1 MVGRFAS
8 RLASRLAV
16 GLALAVLLGTSL
28 VLAGLSPA
36 QAACTC
42 QDKTLGDHA
51 TAADA
56 VFSGTVRESRN
67 AEPEGG
73 GGAGGGGR
81 AQRQVVHV
89 VDVETVWQEDG
100 TVVTDTVR
108 VSSPRAESACGLGD
122 IEPGTEFVFFAKAR
136 ENGFQAAKCG
146 GSRPLT
152 TSFESEVVAELG
164 DGRAVVPDDERPP
177 VELTPLD
184 TSAPGSVTRAA
195 APGAAL
201 VIVGLLG
208 LVLVRFAR
216 SRRA

>member
-1 MVGRFAS
+1 MVGRWIS
-8 RLASRLAV
+8 RLGAL
-16 GLALAVLLGTSL
+16 LALGVLAGTTL
-28 VLAGLSPA
+28 VLAGVSPA

-42 QDKTLGDHA
+42 QDKTLAEHA

-67 AEPEGG
+67 AEAEGG
-73 GGAGGGGR
+73 GGGGGDR
-81 AQRQVVHV
+81 TQRQVVHV
-89 VDVETVWQEDG
+89 VDVERVWQENG

-152 TSFESEVVAELG
+152 ASFESEVETELG
-164 DGRAVVPDDERPP
+164 AGRAVVPEEQRPP
-177 VELTPLD
+177 VELTSVNTD
-184 TSAPGSVTRAA
+184 APGSVTRAA
-195 APGAAL
+195 APGGAL
-201 VIVGLLG
+201 VIIGLLG
-208 LVLVRFAR
+208 LVLVRFAN
-216 SRRA
+216 SRR

>member
-8 RLASRLAV
+8 RLAA
-16 GLALAVLLGTSL
+16 GLALAVLLGATL

-42 QDKTLGDHA
+42 QDQTLADHA
-51 TAADA
+51 ASADA

-67 AEPEGG
+67 AEADGA
-73 GGAGGGGR
+73 GGAGGGDAGGR

-89 VDVETVWQEDG
+89 VDVEVVWQENG

-152 TSFESEVVAELG
+152 ASFESEVVAELG